1 MALTTGIV
9 TESPDR
15 RSGAHA
21 LAAPAM
27 RLAGS
32 ILVGLAAGLVLQGW
46 TVAFLGRLGGEALYI
61 RSVYT
66 PIGYLT
72 LAVTE
77 GLVVAAQVAAGLA
90 SRSGRHGDALRP
102 VPTFFAIGG
111 GLLLL
116 QTVVLVVASG
126 PVLTALGVA
135 PGERQSVVVFVA
147 ATSMSSAV
155 GLAPYLGAGI
165 LRGLGHAGAAAW
177 LGLTFTALSVG
188 GTVVLHGA
196 AGLGALAVP
205 VGSLPA
211 TVIVGV
217 LTAAVLRR
225 KGLRWPA
232 LRGDRQA
239 VGAAWQLGAPV
250 AATFLL
256 LSTATFGYLRVLRAA
271 GPTEV
276 AGFSLGQMAT
286 SLLMVIAMAIGSGT
300 AIAVT
305 LRPDENRRGV
315 NLAGLT
321 AVVRLSLPPYLV
333 VGAIVFLFRD
343 SIAEALTSERAAAAV
358 AAEYF
363 AWTGPT
369 LALFGGTLALLTYLE
384 QIGRAGVAFALNAVY
399 FALMLAA
406 AFLILGQVTS
416 GDLAR
421 LTAVGNVLGFVSLW
435 FSVRFL
441 IRRS

>member
-1 MALTTGIV
+1 MHLLTV
-9 TESPDR
+9 
-15 RSGAHA
+15 
-21 LAAPAM
+21 PAM

-77 GLVVAAQVAAGLA
+77 GLVVAAQVSAGLS
-90 SRSGRHGDALRP
+90 SRAGRQSDALRP

-116 QTVVLVVASG
+116 QTVVLVLASG
-126 PVLTALGVA
+126 PVLAALGVA
-135 PGERQSVVVFVA
+135 PNEHRAVVLFVA
-147 ATSMSSAV
+147 ATAISSAV
-155 GLAPYLGAGI
+155 GLLPYLGAGI
-165 LRGLGHAGAAAW
+165 LRGLGYAGAAAW
-177 LGLTFTALSVG
+177 LGLTFTGLSIG
-188 GTVVLHGA
+188 GMVLLHGTT
-196 AGLGALAVP
+196 GLGVLAVP

-211 TVIVGV
+211 TAIVGV
-217 LTAAVLRR
+217 VTAAVLRR

-232 LRGDRQA
+232 LRGDRRA
-239 VGAAWQLGAPV
+239 VAEVWRLGAPV

-271 GPTEV
+271 GSAEV

-305 LRPDENRRGV
+305 LRPGENRRGV

-321 AVVRLSLPPYLV
+321 AVLRLSLPPYL
-333 VGAIVFLFRD
+333 AIGVMVYLLRE
-343 SIAEALTSERAAAAV
+343 SIAEALTTDRAAAAV

-399 FALMLAA
+399 FALMLTA
-406 AFLILGQVTS
+406 AFLMPGQVTS
-416 GDLAR
+416 DDLAR
-421 LTAVGNVLGFVSLW
+421 LTAGGNVLGFVSLW